1 MYQQSSSNS
10 IIKYYQVQL
19 YDEYEFQLEYYLV
32 QQFDEYE
39 FQYQYCSITSEH
51 LEAARAKVIVDMR

>member
-1 MYQQSSSNS
+1 M
-10 IIKYYQVQL
+10 YYQVQL